1 MMTKQHL
8 IRVFI
13 KFLKYNQVYDSY
25 LLRLNET
32 KGNYK
37 ESQKFIIRCIKT
49 KPDDLI
55 MCAFPWITPC
65 TQKKAWGQLHREWTI
80 FLEKNGFNIY

>member
-1 MMTKQHL
+1 MTKQLL

-37 ESQKFIIRCIKT
+37 ESQKFIIRCMKT
-49 KPDDLI
+49 NPDDLI
-55 MCAFPWITPC
+55 MCAFPWITPSK
-65 TQKKAWGQLHREWTI
+65 QKKAWGQLHREWTI

>member
-1 MMTKQHL
+1 MTKQLL

-37 ESQKFIIRCIKT
+37 ESQEFIIRCIET

-65 TQKKAWGQLHREWTI
+65 TQKKPWEVLHREWQM
-80 FLEKNGFNIY
+80 LLNKYDDK

>member
-1 MMTKQHL
+1 MMSKQNL

-32 KGNYK
+32 KGNNK
-37 ESQKFIIRCIKT
+37 ESQKFIIRCMKT
-49 KPDDLI
+49 NPDDLI

-65 TQKKAWGQLHREWTI
+65 TQKKAWSQLHFEWQRLLKTYYD
-80 FLEKNGFNIY
+80 K

>member
-1 MMTKQHL
+1 MSKQLL

-13 KFLKYNQVYDSY
+13 KFLKYNQIYDSY

-32 KGNYK
+32 KGDYE
-37 ESQKFIIRCIKT
+37 ESQKFIIRCMKT

-65 TQKKAWGQLHREWTI
+65 TQKKSWGQLHREWMI

>member
-1 MMTKQHL
+1 MMSKQHL
-8 IRVFI
+8 IRIFI

-37 ESQKFIIRCIKT
+37 ASQKFIIRCIKT
-49 KPDDLI
+49 EPDDLI
-55 MCAFPWITPC
+55 MCAFPWITPS
-65 TQKKAWGQLHREWTI
+65 TQEKTWEQLHREWII
-80 FLEKNGFNIY
+80 FLEKNGFNKY

>member
-1 MMTKQHL
+1 MMSKQQL

-37 ESQKFIIRCIKT
+37 ESQKFIIKCIKT
-49 KPDDLI
+49 EPDDLI
-55 MCAFPWITPC
+55 MYAFPWITPSK
-65 TQKKAWGQLHREWTI
+65 QKKPWAQLHREWQM
-80 FLEKNGFNIY
+80 LLNKYDDK